1 MMFTASAIP
10 NRQSAAVGGVGV
22 VVKSSLLQN
31 LVSITKITDR
41 VIHTLF
47 KWNPKSRFVSCYS
60 PTNISEETN
69 VEEFYESLNQ
79 ILLHIL

>member
-1 MMFTASAIP
+1 MSTASAIP

-41 VIHTLF
+41 VIHALF
-47 KWNPKSRFVSCYS
+47 KGNPKSRFISRYS
-60 PTNISEETN
+60 PTNVSDETN

-79 ILLHIL
+79 TVLHIL